1 MDHVSL
7 VAAPAAVHVLPSV
20 SATSQIRTQMEL
32 LKNYSS
38 PKLSRYRASRLI
50 CVLMFICNVYF
61 RNVEKIINTW
71 RDLLDEKE
79 LESSEDG
86 YDSDPEEKECV
97 EDIEYTDEEDYE
109 EQAEGN
115 TDGLEWDMEYE

>member
-1 MDHVSL
+1 
-7 VAAPAAVHVLPSV
+7 
-20 SATSQIRTQMEL
+20 
-32 LKNYSS
+32 
-38 PKLSRYRASRLI
+38 
-50 CVLMFICNVYF
+50 MFICSEYF
-61 RNVEKIINTW
+61 RNVEKITNSW

-86 YDSDPEEKECV
+86 NDSDP
-97 EDIEYTDEEDYE
+97 DDTDEEDYE